1 MTAVGATPDLV
12 GPVRS
17 GALSRF
23 HGFYGYVRRDPFLA
37 ANMVVLVVLVVLAIG
52 APVIGGHSPDATDT
66 ASRLSSPGGG
76 HLLGTDALGRDVW
89 SRTLFG
95 MRTSLRV
102 GGTVALGVAIT
113 GTLLGLLGGY
123 FPRFGALI
131 MRAVDAIMAVP
142 ALLFA
147 VVIVAIV
154 GAGIGSI
161 SLSLV
166 IALAPRV
173 VRTVFAE
180 TRALKER
187 DHVGAAKALGCSSTR
202 VLRRHV
208 LPGAIPA
215 AVVEVTNV
223 FALSMVVEA
232 SLSVI
237 GAGIPPPTASLGR
250 AINENTIYI
259 DTYPLL
265 VWAPAV
271 AIVLLV
277 LPAGF
282 MSSRIVESMNRG
294 DM

>member
-1 MTAVGATPDLV
+1 MTAVGATDLV
-12 GPVRS
+12 GLGRS

-23 HGFYGYVRRDPFLA
+23 HGFLRRDPFFA
-37 ANMVVLVVLVVLAIG
+37 ANTLLLVVLVLLAVG
-52 APVIGGHSPDATDT
+52 APIVSGHDPDATDT
-66 ASRLSSPGGG
+66 ASRLSPPGGG

-102 GGTVALGVAIT
+102 GSTVAVGVAII
-113 GTLLGLLGGY
+113 GTTAGLLGGY
-123 FPRFGALI
+123 FGRFGALI
-131 MRAVDAIMAVP
+131 MRAVDATMAVP
-142 ALLFA
+142 PLLFA
-147 VVIVAIV
+147 VVIVAIA
-154 GAGIGSI
+154 GASAGSI
-161 SLSLV
+161 SLSLIV
-166 IALAPRV
+166 ALSPRV

-187 DHVGAAKALGCSSTR
+187 DYVGAAKALGCSSIR

-215 AVVEVTNV
+215 AMVEVTNV

-259 DTYPLL
+259 DTFPLL
-265 VWAPAV
+265 VWAPSI

-282 MSSRIVESMNRG
+282 MSSRIVESMNRS
-294 DM
+294 DV